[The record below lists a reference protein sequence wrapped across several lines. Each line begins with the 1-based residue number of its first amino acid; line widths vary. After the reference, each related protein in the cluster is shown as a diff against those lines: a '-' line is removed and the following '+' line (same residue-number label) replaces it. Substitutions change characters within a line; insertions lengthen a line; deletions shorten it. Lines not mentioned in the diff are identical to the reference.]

1 MAGEVDPNQDNN
13 QLLALIKRLR
23 AGGMSQDEVMKLFG
37 PQLGINNQPD
47 QAALFQQY
55 RPTWLQVEGI
65 PDPMDIRKSI
75 AKMVEDGTPE
85 WQIKQDIINS
95 IESGNAPANITS
107 KDLFD
112 LTSTLISEKQSHT
125 TALSQPSNQP
135 YWQQIGLRDPNA
147 RFTPQDVFP
156 FIGEMSNAIEGARP
170 RYETGAVGSGAK
182 LMSGGV
188 DENAMDALG
197 RMGARGVSQNAVSG
211 KPAGFDDA
219 QSNMTVAQRNYNTA
233 KQMLTTATPE
243 NRELA
248 KKALS
253 DAEKNLKAMK
263 SIFDK
268 LNNEFKSAQKVKS
281 EQRSSE
287 MSGAENILTG
297 AGQVGMGVEQRKSRL
312 DAAKAAYEKDPQ
324 NDFKYNQYI
333 SAQKVY
339 TDFLNKNQS
348 KIKNAERIVAQ
359 GEDYKTV
366 PDVGS
371 GKYVGPAGG
380 ESTMARTYDP
390 FAMLARKALEA
401 KGQKAIDKAGYT
413 PFMVD
418 LANYLQGLNVTKGK

>member
-75 AKMVEDGTPE
+75 AKMVEDGIPE

-95 IESGNAPANITS
+95 IESNNAPANVTS

-156 FIGEMSNAIEGARP
+156 FIGEMGNAIEAARP
-170 RYETGAVGSGAK
+170 RYDIGAVGSGAR
-182 LMSGGV
+182 LPYDSAY
-188 DENAMDALG
+188 DQSMDALG
-197 RMGARGVSQNAVSG
+197 RMGARGVSQEAVSG
-211 KPAGFDDA
+211 KPAGFADA

-233 KQMLTTATPE
+233 KQILTTATPE
-243 NRELA
+243 NRESA
-248 KKALS
+248 KQALK

-268 LNNEFKSAQKVKS
+268 LNNEFKSNQKQKS

-287 MSGAENILTG
+287 MSGAENILESA
-297 AGQVGMGVEQRKSRL
+297 AGPKVGLDVRKERL

-333 SAQKVY
+333 SAQNVY
-339 TDFLNKNQS
+339 TDFLNKNQP
-348 KIKNAERIVAQ
+348 KIKEAQRIVTQ
-359 GEDYKTV
+359 GEGYKTV
-366 PDVGS
+366 PDIAS
-371 GKYVGPAGG
+371 QKYVGPAGG

-390 FAMLARKALEA
+390 FAMLARKALES

-418 LANYLQGLNVTKGK
+418 LANYLQGLNITKGK

>member
-47 QAALFQQY
+47 QGALFQQY

-95 IESGNAPANITS
+95 IESGNAPANMTS

-147 RFTPQDVFP
+147 RFTPQDLFP
-156 FIGEMSNAIEGARP
+156 FIGQMGSAIEQARP
-170 RYETGAVGSGAK
+170 SYETGAVGSGAK

-197 RMGARGVSQNAVSG
+197 RMGARGVSQEAVSG
-211 KPAGFDDA
+211 KPEGFADA
-219 QSNMTVAQRNYNTA
+219 QSDMTVAQRNYNTA

-243 NRELA
+243 NRESA
-248 KKALS
+248 KQKFK
-253 DAEKNLKAMK
+253 DAEKNLNAMK

-268 LNNEFKSAQKVKS
+268 LNKEFKTTKKLKNIARKD
-281 EQRSSE
+281 E
-287 MSGAENILTG
+287 MSSAKNLLENS
-297 AGQVGMGVEQRKSRL
+297 AGPKAGINVRKERL
-312 DAAKAAYEKDPQ
+312 DAAKAAYEKDPG
-324 NDFKYNQYI
+324 NDFKYQQYLD
-333 SAQKVY
+333 AQKNY
-339 TDFLNKNQS
+339 TNFLDKNQS
-348 KIKNAERIVAQ
+348 KIQDAERIVAQ
-359 GEDYKTV
+359 GDEYNKV
-366 PDVGS
+366 PNVGS

-401 KGQKAIDKAGYT
+401 KGQAAIDKAGYT

-418 LANYLQGLNVTKGK
+418 LSKYLQGLNVTKGK

>member
-1 MAGEVDPNQDNN
+1 MAGEVDPNKDNN

-23 AGGMSQDEVMKLFG
+23 AAGMSQDEVMKLFG

-47 QAALFQQY
+47 QSALFQQY

-75 AKMVEDGTPE
+75 AKMVEDGVPE

-95 IESGNAPANITS
+95 IESNNAPANVTS

-156 FIGEMSNAIEGARP
+156 FIGEMGAAIEGARP
-170 RYETGAVGSGAK
+170 SYNTGAVGSGAK
-182 LMSGGV
+182 LPYDSAY
-188 DENAMDALG
+188 DQSMDALG

-211 KPAGFDDA
+211 KPEGFADA
-219 QSNMTVAQRNYNTA
+219 QENLTVAQHNYNMA

-243 NRELA
+243 NRDAA
-248 KKALS
+248 KSALS
-253 DAEKNLKAMK
+253 SSEKTLKAMK
-263 SIFDK
+263 GVFDK
-268 LNNEFKSAQKVKS
+268 LNSAYKKTQKEK
-281 EQRSSE
+281 EAGRQKE
-287 MSGAENILTG
+287 MSGAENILT
-297 AGQVGMGVEQRKSRL
+297 AANQVGVGLEQRKSAL
-312 DAAKAAYEKDPQ
+312 DASKKAYEKDPG
-324 NDFKYNQYI
+324 NDFKYQQYLD
-333 SAQKVY
+333 AQNTY
-339 TDFLNKNQS
+339 SNFLEKNKT
-348 KIKNAERIVAQ
+348 KIDNAKRIQAQ

-366 PDVGS
+366 PDIAS
-371 GKYVGPAGG
+371 QKYVGPAGG

-390 FAMLARKALEA
+390 FAMLARKALES
-401 KGQKAIDKAGYT
+401 KGQAAIDKAGYT
-413 PFMVD
+413 PFTVG

>member
-1 MAGEVDPNQDNN
+1 
-13 QLLALIKRLR
+13 
-23 AGGMSQDEVMKLFG
+23 
-37 PQLGINNQPD
+37 
-47 QAALFQQY
+47 
-55 RPTWLQVEGI
+55 
-65 PDPMDIRKSI
+65 MDIRKSI
-75 AKMVEDGTPE
+75 AKMVEDGVPE

-112 LTSTLISEKQSHT
+112 LTSTLISERQSHT
-125 TALSQPSNQP
+125 TALSQPGNQP

-156 FIGEMSNAIEGARP
+156 FIGEMSNAIEAARP

-197 RMGARGVSQNAVSG
+197 RMGARGVSQEAVSG
-211 KPAGFDDA
+211 KPAGFADA

-243 NRELA
+243 NRESA
-248 KKALS
+248 KQALK
-253 DAEKNLKAMK
+253 DAEKNLNAMK

-268 LNNEFKSAQKVKS
+268 LNSQFKSSQKEKEAS
-281 EQRSSE
+281 RQKE
-287 MSGAENILTG
+287 MRGAENILTA
-297 AGQVGMGVEQRKSRL
+297 AGQVGWGLEQRKSTL
-312 DAAKAAYEKDPQ
+312 DAAKKTYEKDPG
-324 NDFKYNQYI
+324 NDFKYQQYLD
-333 SAQKVY
+333 AQDNY
-339 TDFLNKNQS
+339 SNFLEKNKT
-348 KIKNAERIVAQ
+348 KIDNAKRIQTQ

-366 PDVGS
+366 PDIAKQ
-371 GKYVGPAGG
+371 KYVGPAGG

-401 KGQKAIDKAGYT
+401 KGQKTIEKAGYT

>member
-1 MAGEVDPNQDNN
+1 MAGEVDPNKDNN
-13 QLLALIKRLR
+13 QLQALIKRLR
-23 AGGMSQDEVMKLFG
+23 GAGMTQDEVIKLFG

-47 QAALFQQY
+47 QGALFQQY

-75 AKMVEDGTPE
+75 AKMVEDGAPE

-112 LTSTLISEKQSHT
+112 LTSTLMSEKQSHT

-147 RFTPQDVFP
+147 RFTPQDLFP
-156 FIGEMSNAIEGARP
+156 FISDISQGIETARP
-170 RYETGAVGSGAK
+170 SYETGAVGSGAK

-211 KPAGFDDA
+211 KPAGFADA
-219 QSNMTVAQRNYNTA
+219 QENLTVAQHNYNMA

-243 NRELA
+243 NRDAA
-248 KKALS
+248 KAALS
-253 DAEKNLKAMK
+253 SSEKTLKAMK
-263 SIFDK
+263 GVFDK
-268 LNNEFKSAQKVKS
+268 LNSTYKKTQKENEAGRQ
-281 EQRSSE
+281 QE
-287 MSGAENILTG
+287 MRGAENILTG
-297 AGQVGMGVEQRKSRL
+297 AGQVGMGLEQRKSTL
-312 DAAKAAYEKDPQ
+312 DAAKKTYEKDPG
-324 NDFKYNQYI
+324 NDFKYQQYLD
-333 SAQKVY
+333 AQDNY
-339 TDFLNKNQS
+339 SNFLEKNKS
-348 KIKNAERIVAQ
+348 KIDNAKRIQAQ

-390 FAMLARKALEA
+390 FAMLARKALES
-401 KGQKAIDKAGYT
+401 KGQAAIDKAGYT

-418 LANYLQGLNVTKGK
+418 LSKYLQGLNKTKGK

>member
-1 MAGEVDPNQDNN
+1 
-13 QLLALIKRLR
+13 
-23 AGGMSQDEVMKLFG
+23 
-37 PQLGINNQPD
+37 
-47 QAALFQQY
+47 
-55 RPTWLQVEGI
+55 
-65 PDPMDIRKSI
+65 
-75 AKMVEDGTPE
+75 
-85 WQIKQDIINS
+85 
-95 IESGNAPANITS
+95 
-107 KDLFD
+107 
-112 LTSTLISEKQSHT
+112 LISEKQSHT

-147 RFTPQDVFP
+147 RFTPQDLFP
-156 FIGEMSNAIEGARP
+156 FIGPMSSAIEQARP
-170 RYETGAVGSGAK
+170 SYKTGAVGSGAR
-182 LMSGGV
+182 LPYDSAY
-188 DENAMDALG
+188 DQSMDALG
-197 RMGARGVSQNAVSG
+197 RMGARGVSQEAVSG
-211 KPAGFDDA
+211 KPAGFADA

-243 NRELA
+243 NRESA

-268 LNNEFKSAQKVKS
+268 LNNEFKSNQKQKS

-287 MSGAENILTG
+287 MSGAENILESA
-297 AGQVGMGVEQRKSRL
+297 AGPKVGIDTRKERL

-339 TDFLNKNQS
+339 TDFLNKNQL
-348 KIKNAERIVAQ
+348 KIKEAQRIVTQ

-366 PDVGS
+366 PDIAS
-371 GKYVGPAGG
+371 QKYVGPAGG

-390 FAMLARKALEA
+390 FAMLARKALES
-401 KGQKAIDKAGYT
+401 KGQAAIDKANYT

-418 LANYLQGLNVTKGK
+418 LSKLLQGLNITKGK

>member
-75 AKMVEDGTPE
+75 AKMVEDGVPE

-95 IESGNAPANITS
+95 IESNNAPANVTS

-112 LTSTLISEKQSHT
+112 LTSTLISERQSHT

-147 RFTPQDVFP
+147 RFTPQDLFP
-156 FIGEMSNAIEGARP
+156 FIGQMSSAIEQARP
-170 RYETGAVGSGAK
+170 SYKTGAVGSGARVQYD
-182 LMSGGV
+182 SAY
-188 DENAMDALG
+188 DQSMDALG
-197 RMGARGVSQNAVSG
+197 RMGARGVSQEAVSG
-211 KPAGFDDA
+211 KPAGFADA

-268 LNNEFKSAQKVKS
+268 LNNEFKSNQKQKS

-287 MSGAENILTG
+287 MSGAANILESS
-297 AGQVGMGVEQRKSRL
+297 AGPKVGIDVRKERL

-339 TDFLNKNQS
+339 TDFLNKNQL
-348 KIKNAERIVAQ
+348 KIKEAQRIVTQ

-366 PDVGS
+366 PDIAS
-371 GKYVGPAGG
+371 QKYVGPAGG

-390 FAMLARKALEA
+390 FAMLARKALET

>member
-23 AGGMSQDEVMKLFG
+23 DGGMSQDEVMKLFG

-75 AKMVEDGTPE
+75 AKMVEDGVPE

-95 IESGNAPANITS
+95 IESNNAPANVTS

-112 LTSTLISEKQSHT
+112 LTSTLISERQSHT

-147 RFTPQDVFP
+147 RFTPQDLFP
-156 FIGEMSNAIEGARP
+156 FIGQMSSAIEQARP
-170 RYETGAVGSGAK
+170 SYKTGAVGSGARVQYD
-182 LMSGGV
+182 SAY
-188 DENAMDALG
+188 DQSMDALG
-197 RMGARGVSQNAVSG
+197 RMGARGVSQEAVSG
-211 KPAGFDDA
+211 KPAGFADA

-268 LNNEFKSAQKVKS
+268 LNNEFKSNQKQKS

-287 MSGAENILTG
+287 MSGAANILESS
-297 AGQVGMGVEQRKSRL
+297 AGPKVGIDVRKERL

-339 TDFLNKNQS
+339 TDFLNKNQL
-348 KIKNAERIVAQ
+348 KIKEAQRIVTQ

-366 PDVGS
+366 PDIAS
-371 GKYVGPAGG
+371 QKYVGPAGG

-390 FAMLARKALEA
+390 FAMLARKALET

>member
-47 QAALFQQY
+47 QAQLFQQY

-75 AKMVEDGTPE
+75 AKMVEDGVPE

-112 LTSTLISEKQSHT
+112 LTSTLMSEKQSHT

-156 FIGEMSNAIEGARP
+156 FIGEMGGAIEQARP
-170 RYETGAVGSGAK
+170 SYKTGAVGSGAK
-182 LMSGGV
+182 LPYDSAY
-188 DENAMDALG
+188 DQSMDALG

-211 KPAGFDDA
+211 KPAGFADA
-219 QSNMTVAQRNYNTA
+219 QENLTVAQHNYNMA

-243 NRELA
+243 NRDAA
-248 KKALS
+248 KSALQTS
-253 DAEKNLKAMK
+253 EQTLKAMK
-263 SIFDK
+263 GVFDK
-268 LNNEFKSAQKVKS
+268 LNSTYKKNQKEK
-281 EQRSSE
+281 EAGRQKE
-287 MSGAENILTG
+287 MSGAENILT
-297 AGQVGMGVEQRKSRL
+297 AANQVGVGLEQRKSTL
-312 DAAKAAYEKDPQ
+312 DAAKKTYEKDPG
-324 NDFKYNQYI
+324 NDFKYQQYLD
-333 SAQKVY
+333 AQDNY
-339 TDFLNKNQS
+339 SNFLEKNKT
-348 KIKNAERIVAQ
+348 KIDNAKRIQAQ

-366 PDVGS
+366 PDIAKQ
-371 GKYVGPAGG
+371 KYVGPAGG

-401 KGQKAIDKAGYT
+401 KGQKTIEKAGYT